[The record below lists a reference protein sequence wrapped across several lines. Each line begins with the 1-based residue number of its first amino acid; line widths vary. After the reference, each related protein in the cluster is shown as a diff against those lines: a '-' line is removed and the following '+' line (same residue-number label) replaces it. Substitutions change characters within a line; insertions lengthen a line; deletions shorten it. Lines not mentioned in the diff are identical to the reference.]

1 MAQAI
6 GWRYVFYIEAGMAV
20 PLVLF
25 TLLARPLELRSFEKR
40 GHEYP
45 GKLAVSSV
53 LPYVQPPPA
62 RKFVVAGWSHTLS
75 LSLKQIN

>member
-1 MAQAI
+1 MCDGMPSCITGYIGGTVAQAI

-40 GHEYP
+40 GHEHT
-45 GKLAVSSV
+45 GTLAFNSV
-53 LPYVQPPPA
+53 LPYV
-62 RKFVVAGWSHTLS
+62 
-75 LSLKQIN
+75 